1 MGRVQLGDAGH
12 IAKGYSSE
20 NASNDSKEATI
31 QLDCV
36 EASHLYPHVKF
47 TSEEYLGQYV

>member
-1 MGRVQLGDAGH
+1 MQLGYGGH
-12 IAKGYSSE
+12 IAEGYSSE
-20 NASNDSKEATI
+20 NDSNDSKEATI
-31 QLDCV
+31 QLNCV

>member
-1 MGRVQLGDAGH
+1 MQLGDGGH
-12 IAKGYSSE
+12 IDEGYSSE

-31 QLDCV
+31 QLNCV